1 MLLRVEYACASD
13 GIVSYEWNQGGQRDQ
28 HYTNREVFRSVMK
41 LLLDDIFV
49 YHKAWYAIARLLIS
63 VNVLVRNITFVSG
76 LLNRDH
82 VLCIIIFFHVRVLFV
97 SKEVIDKAESNL
109 SWFYVTVNLLLLA
122 AFK

>member
-1 MLLRVEYACASD
+1 
-13 GIVSYEWNQGGQRDQ
+13 
-28 HYTNREVFRSVMK
+28 MK

-82 VLCIIIFFHVRVLFV
+82 VLCIIIFFHVGVLFV

-109 SWFYVTVNLLLLA
+109 SWFYVTVDLLLVA